1 MTCILEQW
9 MKNHM
14 HSANSS
20 LIELTWYQCA
30 NFGTAQERSWMAQW
44 FHSIQDG
51 RRIAVCTYL
60 ERLFSACLRLPHHL
74 CIMTS
79 SNVPTDSDLDRLLRK
94 LKSALRW
101 SHNFCQYVSVCL
113 VWHQQHLVILKEGHS
128 SSRVRNHPN
137 LNINLWNFVHLPS
150 FGHRMHLISSKRSWV
165 RSFTLPSLSSH
176 LWYHD
181 LVWTSAGVVSHKYG
195 AYCTS
200 SIRVPFLSLPL
211 LTRSH
216 SLAPL

>member
-1 MTCILEQW
+1 MAALSSLKLPRDQAHKSRQQNRSFSRKSYLILITCILEQW

-20 LIELTWYQCA
+20 LIELAWYQCA

-113 VWHQQHLVILKEGHS
+113 VWHQQHLVIL
-128 SSRVRNHPN
+128 
-137 LNINLWNFVHLPS
+137 
-150 FGHRMHLISSKRSWV
+150 
-165 RSFTLPSLSSH
+165 
-176 LWYHD
+176 
-181 LVWTSAGVVSHKYG
+181 
-195 AYCTS
+195 
-200 SIRVPFLSLPL
+200 
-211 LTRSH
+211 
-216 SLAPL
+216 